1 MLKSVFL
8 FVTRTSTFVLR
19 AGGVKMIAEG
29 CYKAATVVVI
39 ALVEPYLVVVDMVAV
54 ATAVEQ
60 VFACESDAETIMPE
74 CFDYA
79 HIEYCL
85 LVAHVDILVVAAAL
99 IAEVQFSGQVGADSK
114 GVVQLEHYDGLVQ
127 MDGLRET
134 LHREPRLDKS
144 QCE

>member
-19 AGGVKMIAEG
+19 ASGVEMIAEG
-29 CYKAATVVVI
+29 CYKAATVVEI
-39 ALVEPYLVVVDMVAV
+39 ALVKPYLVVVDKVAV

-79 HIEYCL
+79 HIEYGL
-85 LVAHVDILVVAAAL
+85 LIAHIVVLVMPTAL
-99 IAEVQFSGQVGADSK
+99 IAEVQFGSQVRTESK
-114 GVVQLEHYDGLVQ
+114 GVVQLK
-127 MDGLRET
+127 
-134 LHREPRLDKS
+134 HRDRLIQLDS
-144 QCE
+144 F